1 MRVSPDLALKARRE
15 RLEPIET
22 MGDFMLR
29 NILAGI
35 AGVIAGGLAVFA
47 LETLGHIIFP
57 LPEGVEIDPMDM
69 ESVRAAAS
77 QIPAINKLA
86 VVIAWFGGAVVAGW
100 VASLVTQSGKLLV
113 PLICGGILMLAGLA
127 NLISIPSPIWMWVLG
142 LAAFLPGAWL
152 GARLPPNH

>member
-1 MRVSPDLALKARRE
+1 MKAEPYLAPEASRE

-35 AGVIAGGLAVFA
+35 AGVVAGGLAVFA
-47 LETLGHIIFP
+47 LETLGHIILP
-57 LPEGVEIDPMDM
+57 LPEGLEIDPTDM

-100 VASLVTQSGKLLV
+100 VASLVSQSGKRLV
-113 PLICGGILMLAGLA
+113 PLICGGILMLGGLA
-127 NLISIPSPIWMWVLG
+127 NLVSIPSPIWMWVLG

-152 GARLPPNH
+152 GARMPPNH

>member
-1 MRVSPDLALKARRE
+1 MKDGLDLASEARRE

-57 LPEGVEIDPMDM
+57 LPEGIEIDPMDM
-69 ESVRAAAS
+69 ESVRAA
-77 QIPAINKLA
+77 
-86 VVIAWFGGAVVAGW
+86 
-100 VASLVTQSGKLLV
+100 
-113 PLICGGILMLAGLA
+113 
-127 NLISIPSPIWMWVLG
+127 
-142 LAAFLPGAWL
+142 
-152 GARLPPNH
+152 RRY

>member
-1 MRVSPDLALKARRE
+1 MKGSPDLVLEARRE

-57 LPEGVEIDPMDM
+57 LPEGIEIDPMDM

-100 VASLVTQSGKLLV
+100 VASLVSQSGKLLV
-113 PLICGGILMLAGLA
+113 PLICGGILMLGGLA

-152 GARLPPNH
+152 GTRLPPNH